1 MLNPSKPMPSVNSPS
16 PNSLAEAEK
25 CCQKSGHVAELEID
39 DLDLVVRHEFHKV
52 AGRLD
57 RHSSYSPKTRAS
69 ALRSDFP
76 VLMLMIS
83 SMADANAV
91 RSPVHAGGAA
101 RVEWPASSTM
111 TTSRKFRLRFATES
125 TRSRCRRTPQRPARP
140 GLRLPARVLP
150 WTPRRKRAAAIVV
163 MIAGKSSIR
172 FGASADRTRA
182 RRRGGAA
189 GAGPIIRPPR
199 RWRRPSRREPRRLP
213 PSGSLR
219 PCAAAR

>member
-1 MLNPSKPMPSVNSPS
+1 MLP
-16 PNSLAEAEK
+16 E
-25 CCQKSGHVAELEID
+25 SGHVAELEID
-39 DLDLVVRHEFHKV
+39 DLDLVVRCEFHKV

-76 VLMLMIS
+76 VLMLMMS

-101 RVEWPASSTM
+101 RMEWPASSTM

-125 TRSRCRRTPQRPARP
+125 TGSRRRRTPQRPARP

-163 MIAGKSSIR
+163 MIAGESSIR
-172 FGASADRTRA
+172 FGASTESNEGETPRRS
-182 RRRGGAA
+182 RRRG
-189 GAGPIIRPPR
+189 PDYS
-199 RWRRPSRREPRRLP
+199 PSTPM
-213 PSGSLR
+213 
-219 PCAAAR
+219 A